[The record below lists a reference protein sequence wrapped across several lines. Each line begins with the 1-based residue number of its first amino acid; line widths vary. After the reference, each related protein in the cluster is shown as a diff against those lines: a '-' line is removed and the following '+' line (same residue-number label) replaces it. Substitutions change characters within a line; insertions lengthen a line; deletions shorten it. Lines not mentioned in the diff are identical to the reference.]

1 LRSLLPL
8 LSALAG
14 ALLLSAGGALQW
26 LGHERSGRTRAGG
39 WNVALVPLWWSGIL
53 LGTLGSLCH
62 YAALWIG
69 QVALVLPVSSLHI
82 ALTALLMSRLR
93 KEAVQ
98 GKRAAGIAL
107 VALGVLL
114 CLAGPS
120 GIFRLRPIALSAAAG
135 TAILLAL
142 VCAVAA
148 LSRRAAS
155 RWAAGSG
162 LAFAAAAVSWKILSQ
177 AGPASPRAVAAT
189 AFAATYLAGFL
200 LMQAGFRRGGAAA
213 VNATSTGIATILA
226 MVAASS
232 LLGEPVPAAS
242 WIGTLGVALG
252 VLLIGWRNAPS

>member
-1 LRSLLPL
+1 LKHLLPL
-8 LSALAG
+8 LLALAG
-14 ALLLSAGGALQW
+14 AIFLSGGGALQW
-26 LGHERSGRTRAGG
+26 LGHERSGRTGTPG
-39 WNVALVPLWWSGIL
+39 WKVALSPLWWSGIL
-53 LGTLGSLCH
+53 LGALGNLCH

-69 QVALVLPVSSLHI
+69 LVALVLPVSSLHI

-107 VALGVLL
+107 VAVGVIL
-114 CLAGPS
+114 CLAGQS
-120 GIFRLRPIALSAAAG
+120 GIFRSRPIALSAAGG

-142 VCAVAA
+142 AGAVAT
-148 LSRRAAS
+148 LSRRASS

-177 AGPASPRAVAAT
+177 AGPTFPRAVAA
-189 AFAATYLAGFL
+189 AVFAATFVAGFL
-200 LMQAGFRRGGAAA
+200 LMQGGFRRGGAAA
-213 VNATSTGIATILA
+213 VNATSTGIATVLA

-252 VLLIGWRNAPS
+252 VLLVGWRNAPS